1 MTVEAVHRSLAA
13 GGWHERTLMEQL
25 GNIGT
30 EVARAH
36 RAQQAGNADRFT
48 AALDRALELFDLTL
62 EDPRWRGR
70 RREIG
75 RAREA
80 VCDFLVGDNEWRS
93 TFESLDA
100 YFLAFA
106 AAARSAKPSR
116 RPAVT

>member
-1 MTVEAVHRSLAA
+1 MAGIHPSLAA
-13 GGWHERTLMEQL
+13 GRWRELTLMEQL

-36 RAQQAGNADRFT
+36 RAQVSGNVDRFG

-75 RAREA
+75 RAREV
-80 VCDFLVGDNEWRS
+80 VCDYLIGDNEFQS
-93 TFESLDA
+93 SMESLDA
-100 YFLAFA
+100 YFMAFA
-106 AAARSAKPSR
+106 VAARSA
-116 RPAVT
+116 RPVVSP